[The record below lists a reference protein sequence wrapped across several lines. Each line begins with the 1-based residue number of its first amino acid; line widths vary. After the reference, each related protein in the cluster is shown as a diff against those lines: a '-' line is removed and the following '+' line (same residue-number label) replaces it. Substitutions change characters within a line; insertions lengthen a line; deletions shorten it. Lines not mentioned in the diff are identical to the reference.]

1 MRGTWGRLRRATAL
15 VCVSAGIAA
24 ILAGCELIANEA
36 DKRLNG
42 LADTPLPTTEENAYN
57 RQFMI
62 IDLHADTLMWRRGL
76 ADRAPTVTEN
86 GKAKPIGQVDL
97 QRMVEGNV
105 GLQVLTMP
113 TRVPTKNDA
122 LRCTDANGSDPAPLL
137 AMAGGWSPA
146 AWGSPYRRALEQAQR
161 LEAAAKR
168 PGPPSVKLIKTH
180 KDLEDWLKARFA
192 PRSAQDRN
200 RIGVLLGAE
209 GAHAFSADLGQ
220 EFETLYGLGLR
231 LVGPMHH
238 FTNVYGGSSEG
249 CETVQLGLTA
259 EGKRL
264 VRTMFS
270 RDMIVDVAHASS
282 RAIEDSVAI
291 AQEFRQPL
299 LVSHTG
305 IRNYLKRHRQLDVS
319 QSHIDQAVRRAI
331 SDKEI
336 GEVAGTGGAVGVIYW
351 EDQIGAA
358 KVENIVG
365 SITQAYC
372 DLKSTGSTGFWQV
385 KDASEHVALGSD
397 WDGAAFNAI
406 GADGVAA
413 VTAGL
418 CKAGFTDAQVANIAG
433 LNACRVIAQRLSGGR
448 LDYGEAHK
456 LCRSSLPP
464 SLRSCDGD
472 KKPRTVT
479 CPPA

>member
-1 MRGTWGRLRRATAL
+1 MQSKWSRLRRVAL
-15 VCVSAGIAA
+15 LLYAA
-24 ILAGCELIANEA
+24 ASLTGCELVANEA
-36 DKRLNG
+36 DRRLNK
-42 LADTPLPTTEENAYN
+42 LADTDRPTDQENTYN
-57 RQFMI
+57 RQFLI

-76 ADRAPTVTEN
+76 ADKAPTVTEN
-86 GKAKPIGQVDL
+86 GKQKPLGQVDL
-97 QRMVEGNV
+97 ERIVTGNV

-122 LRCTDANGSDPAPLL
+122 LRCTDANGWDPAPLL
-137 AMAGGWSPA
+137 AMASGWPPE

-161 LEAAAKR
+161 LDEIAKR
-168 PGPPSVKLIKTH
+168 PGPPTITVIKKLQH
-180 KDLEDWLKARFA
+180 LEDWLKARFS
-192 PRSAQDRN
+192 PPGTQDRN
-200 RIGVLLGAE
+200 TIAVLLGAE

-238 FTNVYGGSSEG
+238 FTNAYGGSSEG
-249 CETVQLGLTA
+249 CGPVQPGLTT

-264 VRTMFS
+264 LREMFS

-282 RAIEDSVAI
+282 KAIHDSVAI
-291 AQEFRQPL
+291 AREFEQPL

-305 IRNYLKRHRQLDVS
+305 IRNYLKAHPQQGVSDSHRA
-319 QSHIDQAVRRAI
+319 QAVGRAI
-331 SDKEI
+331 SDTEI
-336 GEVAGTGGAVGVIYW
+336 AEVAGTGGTVGVIYW

-372 DLKSTGSTGFWQV
+372 DLRSTGSTGFWQL
-385 KDASEHVALGSD
+385 KEASEHISLGSD
-397 WDGAAFNAI
+397 WDGAALNAI

-418 CKAGFTDAQVANIAG
+418 CKVGFTDEQVANIAG
-433 LNACRVIAQRLSGGR
+433 VNACRLIAQRLSRGR
-448 LDYGEAHK
+448 LNYGDAQK
-456 LCRSSLPP
+456 LCRSSLPSP
-464 SLRSCDGD
+464 LRACDGER
-472 KKPRTVT
+472 KPRTIS